1 MGIDIRLPVITAQTA
16 EGQLVQ
22 MKSYLYQM
30 AEQLKW
36 AMDSIGT
43 QMEGV
48 VLQTKSAASAA
59 SEGRTP
65 EATFNSIKSLIIKSA
80 DIVNAYYEEVTRRLE
95 GDYEAISSFGTYK
108 EETSQTITEN
118 STAISQ
124 LFTNFQE
131 ISGTV
136 NGIYDAQIETSA
148 YIRHGLL
155 EYGNDGAA
163 VYGVEVGQQN
173 IIDGRETFNKFARF
187 TANRLEFYD
196 AGNQDTP
203 VAYISDYK
211 LFITNAE
218 ITGTLTLG
226 RYTIDTTDGLAFKWA

>member
-36 AMDSIGT
+36 AMDNIDT

-48 VLQTKSAASAA
+48 VLQTKTAASAA
-59 SEGRTP
+59 GEGRTP

-108 EETSQTITEN
+108 EQTSQTIEEN

-155 EYGNDGAA
+155 EYGSDGAA

-196 AGNQDTP
+196 AGNQDAP

-226 RYTIDTTDGLAFKWA
+226 RYTIDTSDGLAFKWA

>member
-1 MGIDIRLPVITAQTA
+1 M
-16 EGQLVQ
+16 
-22 MKSYLYQM
+22 
-30 AEQLKW
+30 
-36 AMDSIGT
+36 
-43 QMEGV
+43 
-48 VLQTKSAASAA
+48 LQTKSAASAA
-59 SEGRTP
+59 GEGRTP

-118 STAISQ
+118 SKGITQ
-124 LFTNFQE
+124 LFDNYQE

-136 NGIYDAQIETSA
+136 NGLYDAKIETSA
-148 YIRHGLL
+148 YIHHGLL
-155 EYGNDGAA
+155 DYKENGAPI
-163 VYGVEVGQQN
+163 YGVEVGKTDEVN
-173 IIDGRETFNKFARF
+173 GVETFNKFARF

-196 AGNQDTP
+196 AGNPEEP